1 MEGLIEEE
9 VNLFKSL
16 INRNISEP
24 FDFLNKLNLP
34 ILNALW
40 KVTVGERFEY
50 EDEKLVSIVSRVTE
64 LVKIIARPS
73 QALRFAFPLIG
84 TVCGKL
90 FPSVFKIEYTDRLL
104 MDVIDLMHEN
114 IMKHKETLDPN
125 EPRDFTDM
133 MLIEIER
140 TTEESS
146 SLYGQFGIDN
156 LKVTL
161 FDLFLAGSET
171 TSTTL
176 TWAALYMVRYPE
188 IQTRV
193 QEELDQV
200 VGGDRLPSIK
210 DRPDLPYTEAVIMEI
225 QRHANIVPMGVAHIK

>member
-1 MEGLIEEE
+1 MEGVIQDE
-9 VNLFKSL
+9 VNLFKIF
-16 INRNISEP
+16 INQRISEP

-50 EDEKLVSIVSRVTE
+50 DNPRLLSIVERLTE
-64 LVKIIARPS
+64 AFEIFGNPSHALLISYPWLAKIIPS
-73 QALRFAFPLIG
+73 FFQMER
-84 TVCGKL
+84 TDK
-90 FPSVFKIEYTDRLL
+90 VF
-104 MDVIDLMHEN
+104 MDVVDLMQEN

-125 EPRDFTDM
+125 DPRDFTDM

-171 TSTTL
+171 TSTSL

-188 IQTRV
+188 VQTRV
-193 QEELDQV
+193 QEELDRV
-200 VGGDRLPSIK
+200 VGVERLPSMK
-210 DRPDLPYTEAVIMEI
+210 DKADLPYTEAVIMEI
-225 QRHANIVPMGVAHIK
+225 QRHANIVPMGVQHIK

>member
-1 MEGLIEEE
+1 MEGLIHEE
-9 VNLFKSL
+9 VNLFKIF
-16 INRNISEP
+16 INQRISEP
-24 FDFLNKLNLP
+24 FDFMNKLNLP

-50 EDEKLVSIVSRVTE
+50 DNPRLLSIVERLTE
-64 LVKIIARPS
+64 AFKIFGNPS
-73 QALRFAFPLIG
+73 QALLLAYPWLVNII
-84 TVCGKL
+84 
-90 FPSVFKIEYTDRLL
+90 PSFFQKERTDKVF
-104 MDVIDLMHEN
+104 MDVIDLMLEN
-114 IMKHKETLDPN
+114 IMKHKDSLDPN

-200 VGGDRLPSIK
+200 VGGDRLPSMK
-210 DRPDLPYTEAVIMEI
+210 DKADLPYTEAVVMEI
-225 QRHANIVPMGVAHIK
+225 QRHANIVPMGVQHIK